1 MRQLGAV
8 ASLSL
13 SLSLRLGH
21 PSLRAVIDLP

>member
-13 SLSLRLGH
+13 SLSLVLG
-21 PSLRAVIDLP
+21 SLRLRALIDLP